1 MAFLFI
7 RRTEAS
13 VSRGEARRVVV
24 DAIEGGRSEGVTAG
38 EMF

>member
-1 MAFLFI
+1 MS
-7 RRTEAS
+7 RGEAR
-13 VSRGEARRVVV
+13 RGEARRVVV